1 MKTRLTMLLTT
12 CILGLTVTG
21 SSPNEPSESAVAKRV
36 DDLLARMTLEEKIGQ
51 MTQVTIDVV
60 SEGADGRKEP
70 HALDMKKLEYA
81 ILERHVG
88 SILNVGVQAH
98 TLNHWHDV
106 ITAIQDVATK
116 ESRLHIPV
124 LYGID
129 AIHGAN
135 YTHGATLLPQAIS
148 LAASW
153 NVELARTAGEI
164 TAYEMR
170 ASGIPWNFYPVL
182 DVGRQPLWPR
192 FWETF
197 GEDVYLATR
206 FGVKYIE
213 GHQGA
218 NVSDPVRGATC
229 LKHYVGYSYPM
240 SGKDRTPALMSE
252 RTLREYFLPPFEA
265 AVAAGAPTVM
275 VNSSEIDGIPGHA
288 NYHLLT
294 EVLKNEMKFKGFIVS
309 DWEDVKRLYTR
320 DRVATS
326 PKEAVAMSVMAG
338 VDMNMVP
345 MDYSFCDLLLECV
358 KDGSVPI
365 ARIDDAVRRI
375 LTVKFQTGLFERP
388 YPDKNLK
395 EKFAGEEF
403 TRANLAAAHE
413 SITLTKN
420 AKNILP
426 LSKSVKVL
434 VTGPTAS
441 SLSAMNSGWTI
452 TWQGDREDLYPKD
465 KLTVLGAIQQT
476 IGSSNVTY
484 VPGATFDSVMDI
496 DAAVQAARAAD
507 VAVVCLGEKAYCETP
522 GNIDDLTLEKAQLE
536 LASALI
542 KTGKPVVLVM
552 LQGRPRLIT
561 DIAGQAGAVVVA
573 MLPGMEGGRAIADIL
588 FGDVNPSGKLPFT
601 YPRSPNDIVMYDH
614 KPLEIA
620 DVNRYNPLWPFGY
633 GLSYTT
639 FEYND
644 LTIDKKSYSKD
655 EVIKVSVKVKNTG
668 KWSGKEAVQL
678 YVCDVYG
685 SVSRPERQLQ
695 AFTKISLQPGEE
707 KMVEFTLG
715 QRELSFIGK
724 ENKRIVEPGL
734 FKIMIDKHTVEFLL
748 VDGGLLGNR

>member
-1 MKTRLTMLLTT
+1 MKTK
-12 CILGLTVTG
+12 LTVLVAAIVLGMLFTG
-21 SSPNEPSESAVAKRV
+21 SSPNETPEASIAKRV
-36 DDLLARMTLEEKIGQ
+36 DKLLAQMSLEEKVGQ

-60 SEGADGRKEP
+60 SQGADGRKEP
-70 HALDMKKLEYA
+70 HALDTKKLEYA
-81 ILERHVG
+81 LLQKHVG
-88 SILNVGVQAH
+88 SILNVGEQAY
-98 TLNHWHDV
+98 TLDHWHEV
-106 ITAIQDVATK
+106 ITTIQDVATK
-116 ESRLHIPV
+116 KSRLKIPV

-135 YTHGATLLPQAIS
+135 YTYGATLFPQAIS

-153 NVELARTAGEI
+153 NVDLARKSGEI

-197 GEDVYLATR
+197 GEDVHLTTE

-218 NVSDPVRGATC
+218 NMADPTKGATC
-229 LKHYVGYSYPM
+229 LKHYVGYSYPVN
-240 SGKDRTPALMSE
+240 GKDRTPALMSE
-252 RTLREYFLPPFEA
+252 RTLREYFLAPFEA
-265 AVAAGAPTVM
+265 AVAAGSPTVM

-294 EVLKNEMKFKGFIVS
+294 EVLKKEMKFKGFVVS
-309 DWEDVKRLYTR
+309 DWEDIKRLYTR
-320 DRVATS
+320 DRVASS

-338 VDMNMVP
+338 VDMSMVP
-345 MDYSFCDLLLECV
+345 MDYSFFDLLIECV
-358 KDGSVPI
+358 KDGTVPV

-375 LTVKFQTGLFERP
+375 LTVKFQVGLFEKP

-395 EKFAGEEF
+395 AKFASDEF
-403 TRANLAAAHE
+403 TRVNLDAARE

-420 AKNILP
+420 EKNTLP
-426 LSKSVKVL
+426 LSKSAKVL

-465 KLTVLGAIQQT
+465 KPTVLQSIQQK
-476 IGSSNVTY
+476 IGAGNVTY
-484 VPGATFDSVMDI
+484 VPGSTFNNALDI
-496 DAAVQAARAAD
+496 DAAVKAAHDVD
-507 VAVVCLGEKAYCETP
+507 VAIVCLGEKAYCETP
-522 GNIDDLTLEKAQLE
+522 GNINDLTLEKAQID
-536 LASALI
+536 LASAII

-561 DIAGQAGAVVVA
+561 EIAGEAAAVLVA

-601 YPRSPNDIVMYDH
+601 YPHSPNDIVLYDH

-620 DVNRYNPLWPFGY
+620 DVNKYSPLWPFGF

-639 FEYND
+639 FEYSS

-655 EVIKVSVKVKNTG
+655 ETIKVSVKVKNTG
-668 KWSGKEAVQL
+668 KRAGKEAVQL

-685 SVSRPERQLQ
+685 SVSRPDRQLK
-695 AFTKISLQPGEE
+695 AFAKVSLQPGEE
-707 KMVEFTLG
+707 QKVEFALG
-715 QRELSFIGK
+715 QRDLSFIGR
-724 ENKRIVEPGL
+724 EDMRVVEPGL
-734 FKIMIDKHTVEFLL
+734 FRLMIDKHTVEFLL
-748 VDGGLLGNR
+748 VDGGLLGTR